1 MRACHGRDNIKV
13 AQIRLDCILNVIF
26 GGIPKLLYSS
36 VTYMKKGIYL
46 EKIAWQ
52 YTLWGL
58 CKGGAYRY
66 LAWNGNARFVDER
79 PNPGDASMRNLDTA
93 ARRVAYQSFIVV
105 CN

>member
-52 YTLWGL
+52 YTL
-58 CKGGAYRY
+58 
-66 LAWNGNARFVDER
+66 
-79 PNPGDASMRNLDTA
+79 
-93 ARRVAYQSFIVV
+93 
-105 CN
+105 